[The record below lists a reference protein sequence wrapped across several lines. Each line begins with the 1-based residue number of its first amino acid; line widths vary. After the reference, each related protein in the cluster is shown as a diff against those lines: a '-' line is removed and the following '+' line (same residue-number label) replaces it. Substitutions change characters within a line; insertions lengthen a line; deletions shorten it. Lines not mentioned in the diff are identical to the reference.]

1 MSTPLTA
8 ETFTPLT
15 DSDPATPGD
24 PFTRLRYHY
33 GQLLGAEDFETEQRY
48 FLLRS
53 RLRNAL
59 LHGMGAVW
67 GLEVRAEETTDPA
80 GLRLTCE
87 PGLAIDALGREVYVP
102 QRVCLDVTGL
112 AATPFWADLAPPPA
126 PVAEVGDG
134 GDGDD
139 GEPPP
144 EPRRRVHV
152 VLSYRACLSAPVPA
166 VTPPCS
172 DSDAALVHSR
182 VLDSYRICLQA
193 EAPPDPATTQ
203 RDVTRLQ
210 TPPGPRGRL
219 LDLILD
225 PGLDLARF
233 WAGADEAPLLLAVLD
248 LEPVGNPVE
257 RVQLSGVVDNGVR
270 ALLPSV
276 QAVADLALGVRLDGA
291 PGAPAFQAL
300 GLSAA
305 AGSGADAGRMLVTV
319 GTTAAVAQASLD
331 DPQSARVLRWD
342 GAGWQEPTLVRREVV
357 PTGILLVVDE
367 DWTAV
372 TPYQVLLAGTG
383 PHALLDT
390 QGRLLAGVVGEA
402 VPPGSGRD
410 ACLSASFNPAA

>member
-8 ETFTPLT
+8 ETFTPLM

-48 FLLRS
+48 FLLRG

-59 LHGMGAVW
+59 LHGMGTVW
-67 GLEVRAEETTDPA
+67 GLAVRAEETTDPA

-112 AATPFWADLAPPPA
+112 AASPFWADLWPPPA
-126 PVAEVGDG
+126 PVAEAGD
-134 GDGDD
+134 DDD

-144 EPRRRVHV
+144 DPRRRVYV
-152 VLSYRACLSAPVPA
+152 VLNYRACLSAPVPA

-210 TPPGPRGRL
+210 TPPGPRERL
-219 LDLILD
+219 LDLILN

-233 WAGADEAPLLLAVLD
+233 WGGADEAPLLLAVLD
-248 LEPVGNPVE
+248 LEPVGSPVE
-257 RVQLSGVVDNGVR
+257 RVRLSGAVDNGVR
-270 ALLPSV
+270 ALLPAV

-291 PGAPAFQAL
+291 PGPAAFQAL

-305 AGSGADAGRMLVTV
+305 AGTGADAGRMLVTV

-331 DPQSARVLRWD
+331 RPRRHP
-342 GAGWQEPTLVRREVV
+342 AGGGRGMDRRH
-357 PTGILLVVDE
+357 PLSGP
-367 DWTAV
+367 AGRHR
-372 TPYQVLLAGTG
+372 PRRLAGYPG
-383 PHALLDT
+383 PHP
-390 QGRLLAGVVGEA
+390 GRRGRRGG
-402 VPPGSGRD
+402 PPRQRSRR
-410 ACLSASFNPAA
+410 LPVRQLQPSRLIRRPT